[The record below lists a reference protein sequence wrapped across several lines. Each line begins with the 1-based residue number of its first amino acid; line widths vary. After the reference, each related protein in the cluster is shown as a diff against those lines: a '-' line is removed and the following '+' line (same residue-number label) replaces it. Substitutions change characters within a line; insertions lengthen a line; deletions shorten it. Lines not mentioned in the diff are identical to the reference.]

1 MRCAARI
8 LVSGTVQGVGFR
20 YLVRDEANNR
30 GIVGYIE
37 NLKDGTVTIE
47 CEGEKEDIEE
57 LVKSIRGSQAPIHV
71 SDLNVQY
78 SEDAGRFNLFKI
90 MLGKTDDELVEGLTT
105 GATYLIR
112 LNNKQDQMLN
122 KQDQMIDKQDQM
134 LNKQDQMID
143 KQDQMLNKQDQMID
157 KQDQMID
164 KQDQMIDKQDQMIDK
179 QDQMIDKQDQM
190 LNKQDQTIE
199 EIRNASSN
207 FHRMFDSRFER
218 IESDISVI
226 KSKLQM

>member
-134 LNKQDQMID
+134 
-143 KQDQMLNKQDQMID
+143 
-157 KQDQMID
+157 ID